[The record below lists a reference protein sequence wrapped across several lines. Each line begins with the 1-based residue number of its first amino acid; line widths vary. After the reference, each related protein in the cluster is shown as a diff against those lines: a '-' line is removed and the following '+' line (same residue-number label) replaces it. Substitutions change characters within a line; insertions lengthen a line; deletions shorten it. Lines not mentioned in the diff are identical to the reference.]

1 MPKEFYTERDIEDMA
16 KKGVQSLIVTD
27 EVVLTELA
35 YEKADRLGVKLIRN
49 HVTPPSAPVRPY
61 ISEQAQTSGALTM
74 VKDSCPECSSDLT
87 KRVHDA
93 VMARLGGQVDPALL
107 DVIIKRVLNNVGL
120 K

>member
-27 EVVLTELA
+27 NVVLTELA
-35 YEKADRLGVKLIRN
+35 FEKADRLGVKLIRN

-61 ISEQAQTSGALTM
+61 ISEKTQGSGAIPAI
-74 VKDSCPECSSDLT
+74 KDSCPECPSDLT